1 MRRSVRVAIA
11 SRIFNPEP
19 SAASFRL
26 EALAKSFAD
35 RGHDVT
41 VFTTTAPRERG
52 AEAAAFARRTPWMR
66 VRRFPVV
73 RNRSGYVRGYVPYLS
88 FDLPLFFRLLFS
100 RRFDVIVVEPPPT
113 TGAVVRLVAG
123 LRRVPY
129 LYYAADIW
137 ADAAQQTAS
146 AAFVVRAVRIVER
159 WALRGAS
166 AVLSV
171 SEGVT
176 ARLGVLGV
184 SDDTLTI
191 GNGIDVDAF
200 RFSGDTEPDEA
211 PLFVYAG
218 TSSEWHGSG
227 IFVDA
232 FTGVLREFP
241 DARLLF
247 IGGGSER
254 EALAR
259 QARRLGIEGSVEFR
273 SSVGPEQLAEI
284 LRRSTASLASQRPE
298 AGYDYAFPTKLY
310 ASAACGTPLIFAGS
324 GPAVDFVA
332 NEVAGAAI
340 GRAAAYRPD
349 AVSTVMIEAARRTA
363 SPERRAAVAEWA
375 RDQVAISRPAELA
388 VRRAEQLLN

>member
-1 MRRSVRVAIA
+1 VRVAIA

-26 EALAKSFAD
+26 EALARAFAD
-35 RGHDVT
+35 HGHDVT
-41 VFTTTAPRERG
+41 VFTSTIPRERRG
-52 AEAAAFARRTPWMR
+52 EAASFAQRTAWMR

-88 FDLPLFFRLLFS
+88 FDIPLFFRLLCS
-100 RRFDVIVVEPPPT
+100 RRFDVIITEPPPT

-123 LRRVPY
+123 LRR
-129 LYYAADIW
+129 
-137 ADAAQQTAS
+137 AAQQTAS

-171 SEGVT
+171 SDGVT
-176 ARLGVLGV
+176 ARLAALGA
-184 SDDTLTI
+184 SDRALTI
-191 GNGIDVDAF
+191 GNGIDVEAF
-200 RFSGDTEPDEA
+200 NFTGETESDED

-227 IFVDA
+227 IFVEA
-232 FTGVLREFP
+232 FAEVLRELP
-241 DARLLF
+241 EARLLF

-254 EALAR
+254 DELE
-259 QARRLGIEGSVEFR
+259 QKARRIGIEGSVDFR
-273 SSVGPEQLAEI
+273 PSVAPAQLAEI

-298 AGYDYAFPTKLY
+298 VGYDYAFPTKLY

-324 GPAVDFVA
+324 GPAVEFVA
-332 NEVAGAAI
+332 SEVDGTPI
-340 GRAAAYRPD
+340 GRAAAYTPA
-349 AVSTVMIEAARRTA
+349 AVSESMIETVRHAASRDRRL
-363 SPERRAAVAEWA
+363 AVAKWA
-375 RDQVAISRPAELA
+375 RNQVAISRPAELA
-388 VRRAEQLLN
+388 VRRAEELLS